1 MRMSGRE
8 TDFLNFCAQTSTAG
22 QRNMTPNCTT
32 EYIQVTVR
40 EREIVIRIEAKNKT
54 TVNASR
60 KAEGQS
66 WAT

>member
-1 MRMSGRE
+1 
-8 TDFLNFCAQTSTAG
+8 
-22 QRNMTPNCTT
+22 MTPNCTT

-40 EREIVIRIEAKNKT
+40 ERETVIRIEAKNKT

-66 WAT
+66 WPT